1 MPNRILRD
9 YTDSLCFDGIGAE
22 VERLF
27 IRLLTKADDYGRFTP
42 MSGWSARPAS
52 RWSRTSNPS
61 RSPNG
66 LMSLNDAASSYA
78 TTPRESIAFQ

>member
-27 IRLLTKADDYGRFTP
+27 IRLLTKADDYGRFHADP
-42 MSGWSARPAS
+42 RLVG
-52 RWSRTSNPS
+52 
-61 RSPNG
+61 
-66 LMSLNDAASSYA
+66 AACFPLEQDIEPKQI
-78 TTPRESIAFQ
+78 TKWLDEL